1 MPPKTR
7 LQGLLFQEQEPITPE
22 EAAAGLLA
30 RVPVIGPMLGETVSP
45 PQLNQGSTLFDPQT
59 GLRTLPLQ
67 AQEIFELLK
76 RGGPKESFIDYTRR
90 TQEGVPS
97 EFFDL
102 SQAQP
107 ALANPP
113 QVQRY
118 SPTARADIGRATDL
132 MSNRR
137 VTNQAKKFAQQG
149 VEMMPERWYAT
160 SPLFQ
165 IYVEELGPEKGEEKF
180 IRDINI
186 VAGTS
191 PRSKIPS
198 NIRTAS
204 LYQYMA
210 EQGME
215 LPEKTRKLD
224 EGYSVDE
231 IFPPKGYGSIAQGT
245 HLGNVKK
252 ILSGE
257 GMDPINNP
265 KPVSFAANLLGN
277 ESVITADTHYMR
289 MLGMLS
295 QDPRF
300 LATKVKIPETN
311 AKGEII
317 YKDDGK
323 PKTKTINPKQMFED
337 GELTIKQAL
346 KKPTYWESA
355 PKHTEYEALEKVGLK
370 LAKQLGM
377 TPAQFQEAVWV
388 GAGGLTGLQSPP
400 EPFLRTLENR
410 VKYTA
415 EQFGADP
422 EMVLRQYIRGEI
434 PLAQMQDMQE
444 QYGGLLS

>member
-107 ALANPP
+107 ALLDPP

-118 SPTARADIGRATDL
+118 SPTARADVSRATDL
-132 MSNRR
+132 LSNRR
-137 VTNQAKKFAQQG
+137 VTSQAKKYAQKG
-149 VEMMPERWYAT
+149 MEMMPERWYAT
-160 SPLFQ
+160 SPLYEL
-165 IYVEELGPEKGEEKF
+165 YVEELGPEKGREKF
-180 IRDINI
+180 IRDIDI
-186 VAGTS
+186 LAGTS
-191 PRSKIPS
+191 PRSKIPQ

-210 EQGME
+210 EQGMD
-215 LPEKTRKLD
+215 LPESTKKMS

-257 GMDPINNP
+257 GMDPKKNP
-265 KPVSFAANLLGN
+265 KPLSFSANLQGN
-277 ESVITADTHYMR
+277 ESVITADTHYVR

-300 LATKVKIPETN
+300 LAESAEVGRENK
-311 AKGEII
+311 KGEMV
-317 YKDDGK
+317 YEK
-323 PKTKTINPKQMFED
+323 INPKQMFKD
-337 GELTIKQAL
+337 GELTIKEAL
-346 KKPTYWESA
+346 KNPTYWESA
-355 PKHTEYEALEKVGLK
+355 PTKPEYEALEKVGLK
-370 LAKQLGM
+370 LAKQLGV
-377 TPAQFQEAVWV
+377 TPARFQEAVWV
-388 GAGGLTGLQSPP
+388 GAGDLTGLQSPP